1 MALAGKVAANTLI
14 QVVTKVASTALS
26 LVSMA
31 LVTRYLGRYG
41 FGQFTTAITFVTFFS
56 IAADLGLTL
65 VTTQL
70 ISRPGADQSA
80 VMSNL
85 FSFRLVTGI
94 GIIALAPL
102 AVLFFPYEPIV
113 KQGVGIAALAFL
125 FVILSQ
131 VFVSLFQRELK
142 TDRIAVAEVGSRMLM
157 VAMTYL
163 AVRNDWGVSGVLWAM
178 TAANALSFSLHYLF
192 ALRFVTLRWTFD
204 PKQWRDILVRSWPLI
219 VTIVMNLVYLKTDTL
234 LLSLLK
240 NQSEVGLY
248 GAAYRVVDVLITIP
262 FMIGGTVLP
271 ILTARWLSG
280 NREEYRRVWQRVF
293 DASAIL
299 AWPLVA
305 GGFVMARPIMVLIS
319 GEDFAA
325 SGSIL
330 KVLIFAVGS
339 VFFSAFFSYTMISFD
354 QQRKLIPA
362 YIITAVV
369 SVILYLILI
378 PRFSYYGAAAVTI
391 FSELLIGCLSLRVI
405 WREFRLRISLK
416 VFGKSLLAAAAM
428 AALLIRLNLPDS
440 NIWQLLGGVSLGAA
454 AYAIILYMLKGL
466 SRAELKELIR
476 R

>member
-14 QVVTKVASTALS
+14 QVATKVASTALS
-26 LVSMA
+26 LVAMA
-31 LVTRYLGRYG
+31 LITRYLGRYG

-102 AVLFFPYEPIV
+102 TVLLFPYEPAV

-125 FVILSQ
+125 FVILTQ

-142 TDRIAVAEVGSRMLM
+142 TSRIAIAELVSRALM
-157 VAMTYL
+157 VFITFL
-163 AVRNDWGVSGVLWAM
+163 AVRSDWGVAGVLWAM
-178 TAANALSFSLHYLF
+178 TAANALSFFLHYIF
-192 ALRFVTLRWTFD
+192 ALRFVSLRWSYD
-204 PKQWRDILVRSWPLI
+204 PQLWRDIFIRSWPLI
-219 VTIVMNLVYLKTDTL
+219 VTIVMNLIYLKTDTL

-240 NQSEVGLY
+240 SQADVGLY

-271 ILTARWLSG
+271 ILTARWLAG
-280 NREEYRRVWQRVF
+280 DREEYRRVWQRVF
-293 DASAIL
+293 DASAML

-305 GGFVMARPIMVLIS
+305 GGFVLARPIMVLIS
-319 GEDFAA
+319 GQEFAA

-330 KVLIFAVGS
+330 RVLIFAVGS

-362 YIITAVV
+362 YIITAVT
-369 SVILYLILI
+369 SVVLYLVLI

-416 VFGKSLLAAAAM
+416 AFGKSLLAAALM
-428 AALLIRLNLPDS
+428 AAIMLWLNLPDDS
-440 NIWQLLGGVSLGAA
+440 VWQLFGSVSLGAA
-454 AYAIILYMLKGL
+454 LYAIILYMLRGL

-476 R
+476 P